1 MEKSGNFADKWHATL
16 GAFHKD
22 EILSEED
29 QTAKTPLQ
37 KVKRVFSIIGKVLFR
52 LRKVFMALPVLY
64 FAMKLGAYNME
75 HLPEM
80 VGLNIQS
87 NGAYALMVSRTM
99 AVNGPLA
106 VTYTCLALMFVSRKA
121 TYPWVISMFSLIIP
135 IFLLLTN
142 LYPC

>member
-1 MEKSGNFADKWHATL
+1 MEKSGNFAEKWHATL

-22 EILSEED
+22 EILAEED
-29 QTAKTPLQ
+29 QAPKTPLQ
-37 KVKRVFSIIGKVLFR
+37 KAKRVFSIIGKVLFH
-52 LRKVFMALPVLY
+52 LRKVFMALPVVY

-87 NGAYALMVSRTM
+87 NGAYAEMISRTA

-106 VTYTCLALMFVSRKA
+106 VTYACLALMFISRKA
-121 TYPWVISMFSLIIP
+121 TYPWIISIFSLIIP

-142 LYPC
+142 QYPC

>member
-22 EILSEED
+22 EIISEDE
-29 QTAKTPLQ
+29 QTPKTPLQ
-37 KVKRVFSIIGKVLFR
+37 KAKRVFSVIGKLFFR
-52 LRKVFMALPVLY
+52 LRKVFMAVPVVFL
-64 FAMKLGAYNME
+64 AMKLGAYNME

-87 NGAYALMVSRTM
+87 NGAYAEMISRTS
-99 AVNGPLA
+99 AVNGCLA
-106 VTYTCLALMFVSRKA
+106 VTYACLALMFLSRKA
-121 TYPWVISMFSLIIP
+121 TYPWVISIFSLIIP

>member
-1 MEKSGNFADKWHATL
+1 MEKSGSFAEKWHATL

-22 EILSEED
+22 EIISEED
-29 QTAKTPLQ
+29 QAPKTPMQ
-37 KVKRVFSIIGKVLFR
+37 KVKRVFTVIGKVLFH
-52 LRKVFMALPVLY
+52 LRKLFMALPVIY

-87 NGAYALMVSRTM
+87 NGVYAQMISRTA
-99 AVNGPLA
+99 AVNGSLA
-106 VTYTCLALMFVSRKA
+106 VTYACLALMVISRKA
-121 TYPWVISMFSLIIP
+121 TYPWIISIFSLIIP

>member
-1 MEKSGNFADKWHATL
+1 MEKSGNFAEKWHATL

-29 QTAKTPLQ
+29 QAPKTTAQ
-37 KVKRVFSIIGKVLFR
+37 KVKRVLSITGKVLFR
-52 LRKVFMALPVLY
+52 LRKVFMAIPVLY

-80 VGLNIQS
+80 VGLNLQS
-87 NGAYALMVSRTM
+87 NGTYAEMISRTS
-99 AVNGPLA
+99 AVNGSLA
-106 VTYTCLALMFVSRKA
+106 VTYACLALMFVSRKA
-121 TYPWVISMFSLIIP
+121 TYPWIISFFSLIIP

-142 LYPC
+142 QYPC